1 MVFTIFHCFLSR
13 QCQQEKKQQQKEKT
27 LNHSE
32 LRLASTQTCLTG
44 ILTQDVSV
52 SIECDSSNPKRASQQ
67 ALIPTT
73 SNTRNR

>member
-13 QCQQEKKQQQKEKT
+13 QCQWEKTQQQKEKT

-52 SIECDSSNPKRASQQ
+52 SRV
-67 ALIPTT
+67 
-73 SNTRNR
+73 

>member
-13 QCQQEKKQQQKEKT
+13 QCQQEKTQQQKEKT

-32 LRLASTQTCLTG
+32 LCLASTQTCLTG

-52 SIECDSSNPKRASQQ
+52 SRV
-67 ALIPTT
+67 
-73 SNTRNR
+73 